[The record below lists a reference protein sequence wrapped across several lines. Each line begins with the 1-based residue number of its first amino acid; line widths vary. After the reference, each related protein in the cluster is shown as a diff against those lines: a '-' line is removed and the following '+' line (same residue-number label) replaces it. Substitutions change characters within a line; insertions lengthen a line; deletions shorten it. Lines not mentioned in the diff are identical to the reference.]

1 MGPIPGSRFDFGW
14 FGGPW
19 VNLEKKMAPR
29 PVSVRFYGPI
39 TRAFGWLSGFV
50 IFAKKFRLYN
60 DTLGGV
66 GSGG

>member
-1 MGPIPGSRFDFGW
+1 
-14 FGGPW
+14 
-19 VNLEKKMAPR
+19 MAPR
-29 PVSVRFYGPI
+29 AFSCRFCGPVN
-39 TRAFGWLSGFV
+39 RAFGWLSGFV